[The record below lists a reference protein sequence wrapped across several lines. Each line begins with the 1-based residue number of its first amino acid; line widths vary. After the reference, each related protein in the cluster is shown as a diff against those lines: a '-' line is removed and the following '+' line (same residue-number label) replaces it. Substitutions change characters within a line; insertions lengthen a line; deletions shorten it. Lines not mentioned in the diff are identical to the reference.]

1 MLSALAPLTP
11 FFPGLACV
19 LAFGLVASSARAAEA
34 PSAANRDQPRNQ
46 FQLIVVPTTQYA
58 CDDIWNR
65 TPNGRGPAF
74 SAADQVVREQQVHFV
89 VLAVNYA
96 ISAEG
101 QAEVNYR
108 ITFRQPNASP
118 GQQTDLLQLIPR
130 QSAEDGRLIRK
141 AHQSV
146 GFAAGKTDPLGEWT
160 AVVEATDVV
169 GRVTARVEKKIT
181 VVGDEQLA
189 APLPADI
196 EPGRW
201 MMTYYQ
207 KPAPHQLIPVM
218 ELFIAKTAADPR
230 AQRLT
235 ENGSWLG
242 FFEQV
247 MKDNPWLL
255 PHVVARLERA
265 TGAERDVIAASL
277 AYAKRDDRAFMKS
290 LSTTATSALAPHQT
304 TRWPVPGKEM
314 LQGAQ
319 LDVLWGRFFASGRYE
334 PIRELAG
341 VLAYHP
347 YRNAMEDYKKLTTK
361 PRRPP
366 PEVLK
371 SAVFGAL
378 AWSLTSNI
386 QRDKVVR
393 DYCEGILLRKE
404 LPAKEHDVL
413 VAIFNQALAARKKSA
428 EPTGPEAPPR

>member
-1 MLSALAPLTP
+1 MPSALAR
-11 FFPGLACV
+11 
-19 LAFGLVASSARAAEA
+19 VASFFSCVAFALALSPLAPAARAATEA
-34 PSAANRDQPRNQ
+34 TTANPDPARNQ

-96 ISAEG
+96 VSADG
-101 QAEVNYR
+101 RAEVNYR
-108 ITFRQPNASP
+108 ITFRQPDASP

-130 QSAEDGRLIRK
+130 QSAQDGRLIRK

-146 GFAAGKTDPLGEWT
+146 GFAAGKNDPLGEWT
-160 AVVEATDVV
+160 AVVEATDLV
-169 GRVTARVEKKIT
+169 GHVTARVEKKIT
-181 VVGDEQLA
+181 VVGDEHLA

-218 ELFIAKTAADPR
+218 ELLIAKTAADPR
-230 AQRLT
+230 AQRLA

-247 MKDNPWLL
+247 MKDNAWLW
-255 PHVVARLERA
+255 PHVIARLESA
-265 TGAERDVIAASL
+265 TGAERDVIAASI

-290 LSTTATSALAPHQT
+290 LSTTAAAALAPHQT

-347 YRNAMEDYKKLTTK
+347 YRNAMEDDKKLTTK

-371 SAVFGAL
+371 SAVFRAL
-378 AWSLTSNI
+378 VWSLTSNL

-404 LPAKEHDVL
+404 LPAKEHDLL
-413 VAIFNQALAARKKSA
+413 VAIFNQATAARKKNS
-428 EPTGPEAPPR
+428 APPP